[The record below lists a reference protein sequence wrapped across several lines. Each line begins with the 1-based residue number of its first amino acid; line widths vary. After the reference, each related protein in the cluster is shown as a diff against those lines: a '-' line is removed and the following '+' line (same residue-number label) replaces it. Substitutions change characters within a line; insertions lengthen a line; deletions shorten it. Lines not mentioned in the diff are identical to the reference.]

1 VGGLVCTVAD
11 IQQMIGRR
19 LFFGEG
25 PMLVAWNREERYR
38 DLAEE
43 CRRLAVTSFSIQMSN
58 RYWGIAECYST
69 LHDAEGAR
77 HTSLRRLTASIA
89 PNGWRLA
96 GASVR
101 PTTPPRPSP
110 NPPLARA
117 RGFALRDPV
126 EST

>member
-1 VGGLVCTVAD
+1 MV
-11 IQQMIGRR
+11 GRR

-25 PMLVAWNREERYR
+25 PILDAWNREEHYR

-43 CRRLAVTSFSIQMSN
+43 CRRLAVSSFSIQMSN
-58 RYWGIAECYST
+58 RYWGMAERYGT

-77 HTSLRRLTASIA
+77 HTSLWRLTASIA

-101 PTTPPRPSP
+101 PTMPPRRSSNSRWRGSP
-110 NPPLARA
+110 GSRCLVP
-117 RGFALRDPV
+117 
-126 EST
+126 